1 MPVRENIVLIGFM
14 GSGKSTIGRM
24 VAQRLAFRFVD
35 TDRLI
40 IERAGMP
47 ISDIFARDGE
57 AHFRDLETSVLESLA
72 NLRHSVIS
80 TGGGVVVREGNR
92 ALLREAGFVVELTA
106 NPDVLF
112 ERVARNTKRP
122 LLQTDDPRATV
133 RELFTVRRPL
143 YEATAHLRLDTSALS
158 RSEAVE
164 RVCKAARTA
173 FAWDE
178 AT

>member
-92 ALLREAGFVVELTA
+92 TLLREAGFVVVLTA
-106 NPDVLF
+106 HPDVLF
-112 ERVARNTKRP
+112 KRVARNTKRP
-122 LLQTDDPRATV
+122 LLQTKDPRG
-133 RELFTVRRPL
+133 RMRNLLIERKPL
-143 YEATAHLRLDTSALS
+143 YESIAHLQLDTSALS